1 MTPMNRS
8 ALPIPRAAA
17 IQPGPGRGRDR
28 LERQA
33 AYAAESGLER
43 LSLAE
48 QIEQAL
54 LEAERLH
61 GD

>member
-1 MTPMNRS
+1 MSGKEIPIASPLAYETQFGARRERS
-8 ALPIPRAAA
+8 EGQVAHARWVRP
-17 IQPGPGRGRDR
+17 
-28 LERQA
+28 
-33 AYAAESGLER
+33 ER

-48 QIEQAL
+48 RIEQAL

>member
-1 MTPMNRS
+1 MTPMHAP
-8 ALPIPRAAA
+8 ALPIPRATA
-17 IQPGPGRGRDR
+17 IERGRDR
-28 LERQA
+28 AERKA
-33 AYAAESGLER
+33 AYPAATGVER
-43 LSLAE
+43 PSLAE

>member
-1 MTPMNRS
+1 VDTQSGSRRERS
-8 ALPIPRAAA
+8 
-17 IQPGPGRGRDR
+17 
-28 LERQA
+28 ERQA
-33 AYAAESGLER
+33 AHARWVRPER

-48 QIEQAL
+48 RIEQAL